1 MSLRAGSPGGSLDR
15 ADFLVNALEERVRE
29 CVGAEDF
36 DSWFAGTPCRYDP
49 SGAFIFTAQSPFR
62 TKWIETKYGELLRG
76 IARDLCE
83 KDVSLSFESATENTP
98 EEAGAA
104 GSAASRLG
112 PASLSQEAGERFYLD
127 DFVVGPGS
135 RVAYAAATAIL
146 EHPGKT
152 YSPLCIHGPSGV
164 GKTHLLQ
171 GIARHL
177 RETSNLK
184 VCCDSSESFTNRYIE
199 AAGNRDLGSFHAR
212 YRECEVFILDDIHF
226 LAGKKRT
233 LDEFFSIFENHLN
246 KNNQVVLSSAI
257 DPAELAGLPGRLLAR
272 FRSGLITPVE
282 IPNFETRVEAVS
294 RMAERKGYRLPSVTS
309 EYLAQHVTDNLRELE
324 GALNCLINVSQLH
337 QSPLT
342 LEMAKA
348 ALDEFLDLGGQ
359 PSSGGVG
366 ARNIIDIVLTH
377 YGVEERDLLSAKK
390 VRTVV
395 RARQVGMYLARQ
407 LTPLSLTQI
416 GTLFGG
422 RDHTTVLYALK
433 RIEESLGTDSCLRS
447 DIETIRS
454 RLSVAHFH

>member
-15 ADFLVNALEERVRE
+15 ADVLVNALKERVLE
-29 CVGAEDF
+29 SVGAEDF

-49 SGAFIFTAQSPFR
+49 SGTFIFTAQSPFR
-62 TKWIETKYGELLRG
+62 TKWIETKYGELLHG
-76 IARDLCE
+76 IARELCE
-83 KDVSLSFESATENTP
+83 KDVTLSFESATESAP
-98 EEAGAA
+98 DRAAAA
-104 GSAASRLG
+104 GTAA
-112 PASLSQEAGERFYLD
+112 LSPEAGERFYLD

-135 RVAYAAATAIL
+135 RVAYAAATAVI

-184 VCCDSSESFTNRYIE
+184 VCCDSAESFTNKYIE
-199 AAGNRDLGSFHAR
+199 AAGKRDLGSFHAR
-212 YRECEVFILDDIHF
+212 YRESEVFILDDIHF

-282 IPNFETRVEAVS
+282 VPNFETRAEAVL

-342 LEMAKA
+342 LEMAKT

-454 RLSVAHFH
+454 RLSIAHFH